1 MLAFVWLLVRLATSV
16 YFADVDKITATAVQT
31 RIKPQG
37 VVTMADAV
45 PAGQCTGEAVFNKMH
60 NAMPARGGS
69 PDLTDGGLQ
78 RAIAYMVNTAGGHFT
93 TPEPSADAA
102 VTDVAASA
110 ASAAK

>member
-1 MLAFVWLLVRLATSV
+1 MSVLAFVWLLVRLATSV
-16 YFADVDKITATAVQT
+16 YFADVDEITATAVQT

-37 VVTMADAV
+37 VVTMGDAV
-45 PAGQCTGEAVFNKMH
+45 PAGQCTGEAVFNKML
-60 NAMPARGGS
+60 PARGVS

-93 TPEPSADAA
+93 APEPSADAA